1 MIEEIKK
8 YRTDIDR
15 SYTFGTKEDAE
26 KFEATFKPFYD
37 LNREAE
43 EERVRCGDDRMK
55 KAQDLFDR
63 AKPLLAAYVNENRMF
78 DDNTKKELCGIA
90 FCRTDIA
97 RVIGIFFH
105 EDAKDCIMGRLFDT
119 IFAIIVGW

>member
-1 MIEEIKK
+1 MIREVIK
-8 YRTDIDR
+8 YYTDIDCA
-15 SYTFGTKEDAE
+15 YTFDKREDAE
-26 KFEATFKPFYD
+26 KFERTFKPFYD
-37 LNREAE
+37 LNEEAE
-43 EERVRCGDDRMK
+43 DERVRCGDDRMK

-78 DDNTKKELCGIA
+78 DDNIKKELCNIA
-90 FCRTDIA
+90 FCRTDIV

-105 EDAKDCIMGRLFDT
+105 EDAKDCIIGRLFDT